1 MKNFE
6 KISKMNLADLDRP
19 EGIIEEESIQD
30 ADLCVEKTAQ
40 NPEDGERSETIV
52 TENVQEQP
60 EELAKKEMM
69 EPQGRHFRVD
79 ANVTE
84 KELKAFLFGHTYRQP
99 LMIIVTILAIAWP
112 LAVLIKKQ
120 GSVTMPL
127 ICSLFILIWIPFTT
141 NLRAKNAKKLNP
153 IYNEEFHY
161 MFDEWGLHLELGDD
175 AIDVEWKK
183 VTKLIFYKSVAVIYT
198 GKNNAFLIPSAAMGT
213 QREEIVNFIKEMKK
227 R

>member
-99 LMIIVTILAIAWP
+99 LMIIVTILAIVWP

-120 GSVTMPL
+120 GSV
-127 ICSLFILIWIPFTT
+127 PFTT

-213 QREEIVNFIKEMKK
+213 QREEIMNFIKEMKK